1 MAKEVAKTKEKEGLK
16 HRQKIITKVD
26 AKIDFRN
33 REIKAFQ
40 NEQHN
45 LYEELKGM
53 EEVLHQGEEELNIQ
67 LGVWRLFIIR
77 I

>member
-40 NEQHN
+40 NE
-45 LYEELKGM
+45 
-53 EEVLHQGEEELNIQ
+53 
-67 LGVWRLFIIR
+67 
-77 I
+77 

>member
-40 NEQHN
+40 N
-45 LYEELKGM
+45 
-53 EEVLHQGEEELNIQ
+53 
-67 LGVWRLFIIR
+67 
-77 I
+77 